1 MTLIKKE
8 NNQYNNIYNIH
19 ENILIDIYNNYY

>member
-8 NNQYNNIYNIH
+8 NDQYNNIYNIN
-19 ENILIDIYNNYY
+19 EKILIDIYNNYY